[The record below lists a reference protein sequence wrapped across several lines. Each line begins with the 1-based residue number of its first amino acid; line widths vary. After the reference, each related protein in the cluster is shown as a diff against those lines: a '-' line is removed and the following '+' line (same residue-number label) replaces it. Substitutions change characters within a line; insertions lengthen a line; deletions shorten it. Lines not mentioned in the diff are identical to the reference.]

1 MKAGLYFS
9 LSLAVG
15 LLFFSSCHKDEIPA
29 GSIILYSFGFED
41 SLGSSFE
48 GWTSSSYTLVNDVP
62 PTGGTWS
69 LQLEPS
75 MPPGEG
81 LAEKTVNLISA
92 GTYNVQLSADTKVTN
107 TGTGWLRLL
116 LKHNGG
122 SADTL
127 ATKSFTNTGWQN
139 NSLTASAN
147 VGAGDQLVIQLS
159 AGTAEI
165 ANWSALFDNIQ
176 LEKL

>member
-15 LLFFSSCHKDEIPA
+15 LLFFSSCHKDETPA
-29 GSIILYSFGFED
+29 GSIIIYSFGFED
-41 SLGSSFE
+41 SLGSSFA

-62 PTGGTWS
+62 SNGGTWS
-69 LQLEPS
+69 LQLEPA

-81 LAEKTVNLISA
+81 IAEKPVSLISS
-92 GTYNVQLSADTKVTN
+92 GTYNLQLSADTKVTN
-107 TGTGWLRLL
+107 AGTGWLRLL

-122 SADTL
+122 STDTL
-127 ATKSFTNTGWQN
+127 ATKSFTNTEWQN

-159 AGTAEI
+159 AGTSQI
-165 ANWSALFDNIQ
+165 ADWFTLFDNIQ
-176 LEKL
+176 LEKQ